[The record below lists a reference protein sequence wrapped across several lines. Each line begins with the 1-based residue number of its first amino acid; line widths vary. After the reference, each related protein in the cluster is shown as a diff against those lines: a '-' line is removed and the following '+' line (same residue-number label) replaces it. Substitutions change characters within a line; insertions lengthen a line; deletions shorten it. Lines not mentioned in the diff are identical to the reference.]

1 MVNSDCENRES
12 RKSHLTNLKIHQ
24 KKSAPK
30 DFSLMGG
37 NVLCPSKSRVE
48 ISATL

>member
-24 KKSAPK
+24 KNSAPE
-30 DFSLMGG
+30 FSLMGG